1 MGNCKI
7 CNNKGYTHNEDGQLI
22 LCHCQLRSNHNDYLR
37 PLRGLFSPSN
47 KPEINLSALANC
59 NQIITNTV
67 ENIAGL
73 IKLMLSDWFPED
85 YVITTLEE
93 LNDIGF
99 KGHPVFKSIYEF
111 ASRYRYFI
119 VDITQIINMRAKSNG
134 WNTNDSMCLLDLVK
148 TIIQTQQK
156 IVIVI
161 NPSIA
166 NFARSYRELCNGLN
180 DFGIEYFHT
189 GKYKKIP
196 TNDDANGE
204 NNE

>member
-1 MGNCKI
+1 MDNCRI
-7 CNNKGYTHNEDGQLI
+7 CDNRKFTHNEDGQLI
-22 LCHCQLRSNHNDYLR
+22 LCHCQLRSNHSDYLR

-47 KPEINLSALANC
+47 KPEINLSALTNC
-59 NQIITNTV
+59 NQVMTNTV
-67 ENIAGL
+67 DNIAGL
-73 IKLMLSDWFPED
+73 MKLMLSVWFPED
-85 YVITTLEE
+85 YVVTSLEE
-93 LNDIGF
+93 LNAIGF
-99 KGHPVFKSIYEF
+99 ERHPVFKSIYGF
-111 ASRYRYFI
+111 ASRYKYFI
-119 VDITQIINMRAKSNG
+119 VDITLINTIRAKSNG

-148 TIIQTQQK
+148 MIIPTQQK

-161 NPSIA
+161 KPSID

-196 TNDDANGE
+196 TNNDANGE